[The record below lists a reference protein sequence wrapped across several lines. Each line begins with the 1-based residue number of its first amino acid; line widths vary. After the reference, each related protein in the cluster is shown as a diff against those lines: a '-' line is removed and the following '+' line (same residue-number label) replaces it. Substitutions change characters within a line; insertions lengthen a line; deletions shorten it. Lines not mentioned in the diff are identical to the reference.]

1 MWNICFLLR
10 EFKLISCNDFLCKR
24 AMPFSTFGA
33 SGHGRLEGKV
43 AIITG
48 SASGLGKA
56 TAHEFIRHG
65 AHVIIADSDSELGPQ
80 VVKELG
86 PASYFVQ
93 CDVAIES
100 QIAQAV
106 ETAMARHGKL
116 DIMYNNAGIT
126 GPAFPPSIADLN
138 LEEFDSVIR
147 VNLRGAVAGIKH
159 AARVM
164 IPAGSG
170 SILCTSSIAGL
181 LGGLGPHPYSISKFT
196 IPGLV
201 KSLASELCRNGIR
214 VNCISPGPIPTPLAV
229 REIKQFYPG
238 TTEEQVKEIVNGLGE
253 LKGAKCEEI
262 DVAQAAVYLA
272 SDEAKYVTGHNL
284 VVDGGFTSFKSLS
297 FPPSRDQPV

>member
-1 MWNICFLLR
+1 MSYPLGIPDL
-10 EFKLISCNDFLCKR
+10 K
-24 AMPFSTFGA
+24 ST
-33 SGHGRLEGKV
+33 LEGKV

-65 AHVIIADSDSELGPQ
+65 AHVIIADSDSELAPQ
-80 VVKELG
+80 VAKELG
-86 PASYFVQ
+86 PAAYFVQ
-93 CDVAIES
+93 CDVTIES
-100 QIAQAV
+100 QIAEAV

-126 GPAFPPSIADLN
+126 GPAFPHSIADLN
-138 LEEFDSVIR
+138 LEEFDRVIR

-181 LGGLGPHPYSISKFT
+181 LGGLGPHSYSISKFT

-214 VNCISPGPIPTPLAV
+214 VNCISPGPIPTPMAV
-229 REIKQFYPG
+229 REIMQFYPG
-238 TTEEQVKEIVNGLGE
+238 ATEEQVKEIVNGLGE

-284 VVDGGFTSFKSLS
+284 VLDGGFTSFKSLS
-297 FPPSRDQPV
+297 FPSSRDQPV